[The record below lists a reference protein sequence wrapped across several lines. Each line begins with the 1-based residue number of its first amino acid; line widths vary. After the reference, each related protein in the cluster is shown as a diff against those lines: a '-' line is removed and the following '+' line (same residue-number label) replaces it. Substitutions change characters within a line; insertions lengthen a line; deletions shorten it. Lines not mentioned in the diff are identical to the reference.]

1 MPLPWVDAGPDPNPG
16 VAPSWI
22 DSLEPIDHVG
32 HWPFE
37 EATANSS
44 DVSGYG
50 QTLVQNLGSIAW
62 RQPGPAPGTYGKKL
76 TNGYYSAAMGSAL
89 YSAQQWT
96 ISAWVNM
103 HTTPAS
109 RSGLVYC
116 ANGRGGKYGPG
127 LMIGGGD
134 FGVPAGALRPVV
146 FQYQVSPAEQMWSTY
161 DPTELALN
169 TWYMVTGSFD
179 GSSLR
184 IYRNAAHVGEAPG
197 SPPGSGACNLQVCRA
212 SDIYSGYLPAIVH
225 GVRYYNFKLSGDQI
239 EALYYRT
246 AAVAGRY
253 YPPAWHPLGKVT

>member
-1 MPLPWVDAGPDPNPG
+1 MDNLGVGKHAHDAG
-16 VAPSWI
+16 VAFRARVLRERP
-22 DSLEPIDHVG
+22 
-32 HWPFE
+32 
-37 EATANSS
+37 
-44 DVSGYG
+44 
-50 QTLVQNLGSIAW
+50 
-62 RQPGPAPGTYGKKL
+62 R
-76 TNGYYSAAMGSAL
+76 
-89 YSAQQWT
+89 
-96 ISAWVNM
+96 
-103 HTTPAS
+103 
-109 RSGLVYC
+109 R
-116 ANGRGGKYGPG
+116 KYGPG

-197 SPPGSGACNLQVCRA
+197 SPPGTGACNLQVCRA

-253 YPPAWHPLGKVT
+253 YPPAWHPLGKVTWLPASSSSSSGSTSSSSRRTV